1 MPISTTDAW
10 LNKKQ
15 EVVHTIQRLTKS
27 VNKTPKSPF
36 CNIVITSVN
45 GKTGIFVDQFFVH
58 LLCRTFFFNRKA
70 AFRYNQR
77 EKMAINEHD
86 VNGYQQLRTLV

>member
-27 VNKTPKSPF
+27 VNKTPKHPF
-36 CNIVITSVN
+36 CNIVFTSVN
-45 GKTGIFVDQFFVH
+45 GKTGTFVDQFFV
-58 LLCRTFFFNRKA
+58 
-70 AFRYNQR
+70 
-77 EKMAINEHD
+77 
-86 VNGYQQLRTLV
+86 